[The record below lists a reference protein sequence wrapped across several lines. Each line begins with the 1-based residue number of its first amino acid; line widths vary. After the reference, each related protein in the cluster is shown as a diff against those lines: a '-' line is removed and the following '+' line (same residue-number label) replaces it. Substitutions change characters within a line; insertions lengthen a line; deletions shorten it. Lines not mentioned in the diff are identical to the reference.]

1 MPKHLVITP
10 DDIIRE
16 AKTYISDPDSLAI
29 IKKAINYA
37 TLHHD
42 KQLRKSGEPYVVHL
56 FNVGY
61 ILATLKVGPKTIA
74 AGILHD
80 TVEDTGVISNLKM
93 LRNIRQ
99 LIIVRSLLRWLK
111 MFVLSSLN

>member
-80 TVEDTGVISNLKM
+80 TVEDTGVTKEELAKE
-93 LRNIRQ
+93 
-99 LIIVRSLLRWLK
+99 
-111 MFVLSSLN
+111 FDE